1 MKSVAIKD
9 KKILEVKEI
18 DEPIIDG
25 KDVIIEV
32 SKCGICGSDLHY
44 FEIGSPLGLVMGHEY
59 SGTVIDKGI
68 REDLEIG
75 NRVVALPISP
85 CMKCEACINGNI
97 NYCLHTWDKATGL
110 AVTNPGGFTKKIKVR
125 ADMVIKLDDRIT
137 DEEGAMIEP
146 IAVSLHA
153 INQAN
158 IEIGDKVLIIGGG
171 IIGLA
176 SAMFARLAGASHVTL
191 FETNEKRGNKALK
204 LEVVDEF
211 INVSNEEEMKSFMEI
226 NSTSFDKII
235 ECCGNSKAVTSSLMF
250 AKPGSTVVLVGV
262 SMSAITIPTILA
274 VMHELNLKGA
284 IAYTKEEFE
293 RCIELIANKKIDVL
307 KFLDKVVS
315 LDEVQASFDELI
327 DGKTDTIKIIVDLN
341 K

>member
-9 KKILEVKEI
+9 KKILEIKEVE
-18 DEPIIDG
+18 EPIADG

-44 FEIGSPLGLVMGHEY
+44 FEMGSPLGLIMGHEY
-59 SGTVIDKGI
+59 LGTVINKGI

-85 CMKCEACINGNI
+85 CMKCEACIKGNI

-125 ADMVIKLDDRIT
+125 SDMVIKLDDRIT

-146 IAVSLHA
+146 MAVSLHA
-153 INQAN
+153 INQAD

-176 SAMFARLAGASHVTL
+176 SAMFARLAGASYVTL

-211 INVSNEEEMKSFMEI
+211 INVSNEEEMKKFMEI
-226 NSTSFDKII
+226 NSASFDKII
-235 ECCGNSKAVTSSLMF
+235 ECCGNSNAVTSSLMF

-262 SMSAITIPTILA
+262 SMEAITIPTILA

-293 RCIELIANKKIDVL
+293 NCIELIANKKIDVL

-327 DGKTDTIKIIVDLN
+327 DGKTDTIKILVDLN